1 MASNGQINGEVFE
14 ATVSLT
20 NVSNLQKLVAV
31 SCYTGMFGYPETATI
46 NLVSLLVN
54 NTVQFVNYYYSG
66 VVIGLMSSTTT
77 CTITN
82 SLIVSTIP
90 QVSGATGV
98 GILDGAVMGSNNF
111 YYITNVTACINMAF
125 SAVFGAIA
133 GAVQGGS

>member
-1 MASNGQINGEVFE
+1 
-14 ATVSLT
+14 
-20 NVSNLQKLVAV
+20 
-31 SCYTGMFGYPETATI
+31 MFGYPETATI

-111 YYITNVTACINMAF
+111 YYITNVTAMINMAF